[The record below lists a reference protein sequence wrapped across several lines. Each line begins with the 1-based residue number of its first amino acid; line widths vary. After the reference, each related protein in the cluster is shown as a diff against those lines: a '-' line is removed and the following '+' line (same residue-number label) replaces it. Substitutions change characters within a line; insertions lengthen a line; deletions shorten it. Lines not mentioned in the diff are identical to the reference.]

1 MKANV
6 YKSSSSK
13 RSRAPKNKLNTKWF
27 VIGGI
32 VLVALVGIIA
42 IRVSQAAI
50 GDISGR
56 FPEDNSEPHI
66 DYTYNTI
73 TQKAVLKKSTNGETR
88 TVTGL
93 DNAYAEGQ
101 KMYDEMIAAQQPRPA
116 PAPTPTPAPK
126 PTPTPSTPNTTPTP
140 STPNA
145 PTPDTSNT
153 TNPGSTDT
161 NGTNKNSSGNSDG
174 TTTVVK
180 KFLINLR
187 RKVSITPKVPENIG
201 KISSVNLLIDGKEVA
216 KSDASNYLI
225 ILDTTKLSNGE
236 HTLTTQLLNTDG
248 SVLYADSYP
257 IKIDNSDSW
266 VDRLLWIFG
275 Y

>member
-1 MKANV
+1 MKTNV
-6 YKSSSSK
+6 YKSSSNK
-13 RSRAPKNKLNTKWF
+13 RSKAPKNKLNTEWF
-27 VIGGI
+27 VVVGI
-32 VLVALVGIIA
+32 ILVALVGIVA

-50 GDISGR
+50 GDVTGR

-66 DYTYNTI
+66 DYVYNTI

-101 KMYDEMIAAQQPRPA
+101 KMYDEMIAAQQPRPNPSPA
-116 PAPTPTPAPK
+116 PAPTPK
-126 PTPTPSTPNTTPTP
+126 PSPTPSAPNNTTTPTSP
-140 STPNA
+140 SA

-153 TNPGSTDT
+153 PNPENTNTNNTD
-161 NGTNKNSSGNSDG
+161 KNSSSKSGG

-187 RKVSITPKVPENIG
+187 RKVSITPKVPQNIG

-216 KSDASNYLI
+216 KSDASNFLI
-225 ILDTTKLSNGE
+225 ILDTTKIPNGE
-236 HTLTTQLLNTDG
+236 HTLTTQLLNSDG

-257 IKIDNSDSW
+257 IKIDNTDSW
-266 VDRLLWIFG
+266 VDKLLWIFG